1 MTPLA
6 WPATARRGGQT
17 LLSGGHYP
25 TPREPRQAAE
35 RAEPAKP
42 LAGSDAY
49 SADIMPAA
57 PTNRSP
63 LRATLAAALVVLAL
77 ATCGCA
83 NAGNGAAGSFTPR
96 TPDTLTVA
104 TAQVPDPG
112 FWAGT
117 FAHPTGGFEYALA
130 QALASRFGLSKIKVV
145 QVPFHG
151 LVRGDLGGA
160 DLALSDITI
169 TEAREQY
176 LDFSSAYLKAP
187 PAIVV
192 RPGTKVADVNAARSL
207 HWAVQNDTT
216 LKEALE
222 KQIEPTTK
230 TLVFEHQSE
239 KLAALSDGR
248 VDAVLLDLPVALAYA
263 RESPR
268 KYSVVAQLPSEAA
281 LGAAL
286 PSGSHNTEAVDSALR
301 SLNAEGEIDRL
312 GHRWLHADIEEGG
325 AEDVPVLRTEE

>member
-1 MTPLA
+1 MPVA
-6 WPATARRGGQT
+6 RPRRPDATK
-17 LLSGGHYP
+17 LL
-25 TPREPRQAAE
+25 
-35 RAEPAKP
+35 
-42 LAGSDAY
+42 
-49 SADIMPAA
+49 
-57 PTNRSP
+57 
-63 LRATLAAALVVLAL
+63 LAL
-77 ATCGCA
+77 ALALLAVATWGCA
-83 NAGNGAAGSFTPR
+83 GAGKGAGGSFTPR
-96 TPDTLTVA
+96 VKDTLTVA

-112 FWAGT
+112 FWSGT
-117 FAHPTGGFEYALA
+117 VAHPTGGFEYALA
-130 QALASRFGLSKIKVV
+130 QALAARFGLSKISVV
-145 QVPFHG
+145 QVPFAN

-169 TEAREQY
+169 TERREQY
-176 LDFSSAYLKAP
+176 LDFSTAYLKAP

-192 RPGTKVADVNAARSL
+192 RPGTEVADVNAARDL

-222 KQIEPTTK
+222 TEIEPTTK
-230 TLVFEHQSE
+230 TLVFEHQTE
-239 KLAALSDGR
+239 KLAALEDGR

-268 KYSVVAQLPSEAA
+268 KYSVVAQLPSEAV

-286 PSGSHNTEAVDSALR
+286 PSGSDNTEAVDSALR
-301 SLNAEGEIDRL
+301 GLQAEGEIDRL